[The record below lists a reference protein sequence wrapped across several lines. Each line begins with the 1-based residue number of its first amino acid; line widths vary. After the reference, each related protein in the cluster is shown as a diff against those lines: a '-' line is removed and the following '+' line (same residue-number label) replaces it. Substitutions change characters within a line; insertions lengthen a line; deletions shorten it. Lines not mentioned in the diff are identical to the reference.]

1 MLKETD
7 KRGISVILCYNE
19 EATIGSFVLK
29 AKRYLDKVLVSI
41 FLIMGALG
49 IFMGLMLNVLPSV
62 IKRTKQG

>member
-7 KRGISVILCYNE
+7 KRGISVILCYNV

-29 AKRYLDKVLVSI
+29 AERYVDKVLVSV
-41 FLIMGALG
+41 FLIIGALRM
-49 IFMGLMLNVLPSV
+49 FMGLMLNVLPSV